1 MAHPEH
7 RPQQSP
13 TLEVRAL
20 TKSFPGVL
28 ALDSVSLEVQPGEIH
43 GLVGKNGAGKSTLVN
58 ILAGLIAPS
67 RGSMLINGTP
77 LPHLD
82 PVEANRNGIFI
93 VRQTPEFVDQLTI
106 AENMLLGRLPTSTG
120 GTLDWPAV
128 IRSGRRALAQM
139 SIDVDVR
146 ALAEEMS
153 VVERQMVAIAMAL
166 SREAQLIILDEPTAT
181 LAAEET
187 RELFQKVRQLR
198 SSAGITFIYIS
209 HYLEEIFEL
218 CDNVTVLRDGRKVAT
233 RAVAELS
240 EWQLTQLM
248 AGSAGVEVAAPR
260 DRAAKPRKPLVE
272 IRDLASPGR
281 FANVDITLYEG
292 EIVALGGLAGSG
304 KSEVLQV
311 LFGMA
316 PLDHGNVTFRGR
328 PLAIRSPRVALE
340 QGVCYVPADRRQ
352 YGVVP
357 AQPVWQN
364 IWLSWMDAVVDGLGF
379 LKTHEA
385 RRRAGKL
392 ATRLDVKTPSLETP
406 VEELSGGNQQK
417 VLLARALGTQPS
429 LLLLDNPLQGID
441 VTTKAELQRII
452 EELAREGVTIL
463 LASDEISEL
472 RMASRIYILFGGFI
486 VGEFP
491 SDAPEEELLA
501 AIEGVATT
509 GGGERT
515 T

>member
-7 RPQQSP
+7 RAQESP
-13 TLEVRAL
+13 TLAVRAL

-28 ALDSVSLEVQPGEIH
+28 ALDSVSLEVWPHEIH

-58 ILAGLIAPS
+58 VLAGLIAPS
-67 RGSMLINGTP
+67 RGSILLEGTP
-77 LPHLD
+77 LPNLD
-82 PVEANRNGIFI
+82 PAEANRNGIFI

-106 AENMLLGRLPTSTG
+106 AENMLLGRLPTSAG
-120 GTLDWPAV
+120 GTINWSAM
-128 IRSGRRALAQM
+128 IESARGTLAQM
-139 SIDVDVR
+139 SIGLDVR
-146 ALAEEMS
+146 GLAEDMS
-153 VVERQMVAIAMAL
+153 VVQRQMVAIAMAL
-166 SREAQLIILDEPTAT
+166 SRDARLIILDEPTAT
-181 LAAEET
+181 LAAAET
-187 RELFQKVRQLR
+187 RELFDKVRQLR
-198 SSAGITFIYIS
+198 SDSQITFIYIS

-233 RAVAELS
+233 RTVADLS
-240 EWQLTQLM
+240 ERQLTELM
-248 AGSAGVEVAAPR
+248 AGSDSAEVTAPER
-260 DRAAKPRKPLVE
+260 RAAKPRKALLE

-292 EIVALGGLAGSG
+292 EIVALGGLTGSG
-304 KSEVLQV
+304 KSEILQV

-316 PLDHGNVTFRGR
+316 PFGHGNVTFRDR
-328 PLAIRSPRVALE
+328 PLAIHSPRIALE

-352 YGVVP
+352 YGVIP

-364 IWLSWMDAVVDGLGF
+364 IWLSWMDDVVDRMGF
-379 LKTHEA
+379 LKGRAA
-385 RRRAGKL
+385 RRRVVNL

-417 VLLARALGTQPS
+417 VLLARALGTQPF

-441 VTTKAELQRII
+441 VTTKSELQRII

-463 LASDEISEL
+463 FASDEISEL

-491 SDAPEEELLA
+491 SDAAEEELLA
-501 AIEGVATT
+501 AIEGVATAPA
-509 GGGERT
+509 ERT